1 MTFKF
6 KVGDKVRH
14 RKAWDCGYN
23 PPFLM
28 DKEQILQICKIDG
41 NMLHF
46 NYINGGWIQSR
57 FQPVEVYRKP
67 EEAKKDDAD
76 KSRLD
81 ILFGCRGIDEVGHVF
96 AYGAKKYEQYNWRK
110 SGNDDSYKR
119 RLVGA
124 ALRHLFAYLT
134 GNRTDPETGKS
145 HLAHAIA
152 DLAMVIDLENS

>member
-1 MTFKF
+1 MAFKF

-14 RKAWDCGYN
+14 ASYEKSGLIM
-23 PPFLM
+23 PFGFPNGVITV
-28 DKEQILQICKIDG
+28 DGVAQDILYFKQY
-41 NMLHF
+41 H
-46 NYINGGWIQSR
+46 GGWYSDR
-57 FQPVEVYRKP
+57 FQPVQIYRKP
-67 EEAKKDDAD
+67 EEAQKDDSD

-81 ILFGCRGIDEVGHVF
+81 ILLGCRGIDQVGHVF

-145 HLAHAIA
+145 HIAHAIA
-152 DLAMVIDLENS
+152 DLAMVIDLEKS

>member
-14 RKAWDCGYN
+14 RRSQDCGYN
-23 PPFLM
+23 YPYGMEP
-28 DKEQILQICKIDG
+28 ENILQIQKING
-41 NMLHF
+41 NLLYF
-46 NYINGGWIQSR
+46 KSFLGGWIQSR

-67 EEAKKDDAD
+67 EQAKKDDSD

-81 ILFGCRGIDEVGHVF
+81 ILLGCRGIDEVGHVF
-96 AYGAKKYEQYNWRK
+96 AFGAKKYEQYNWRK

-134 GNRTDPETGKS
+134 GNRTDAETGKS

-152 DLAMVIDLENS
+152 DLAMVIDLEHS

>member
-14 RKAWDCGYN
+14 GTVYPV
-23 PPFLM
+23 PPVLHNKILTVTKINEGDYSQYFLFAQAPGQWSV
-28 DKEQILQICKIDG
+28 E
-41 NMLHF
+41 
-46 NYINGGWIQSR
+46 R
-57 FQPVEVYRKP
+57 FQPVQVYRKP
-67 EEAKKDDAD
+67 EEAQKDDSN

-81 ILFGCRGIDEVGHVF
+81 ILLGCRGIDQVGHVF
-96 AYGAKKYEQYNWRK
+96 AYGAKKYEEYNWRK

-134 GNRTDPETGKS
+134 GNRTDAETGKS